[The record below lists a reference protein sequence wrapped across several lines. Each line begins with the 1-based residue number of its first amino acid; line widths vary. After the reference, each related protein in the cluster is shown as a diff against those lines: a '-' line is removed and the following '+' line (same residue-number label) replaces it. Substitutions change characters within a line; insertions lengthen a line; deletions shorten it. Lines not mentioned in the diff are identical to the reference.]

1 MKNVVRSAALVRLGK
16 DELALQ
22 DIELAVEAGYP
33 KELRFFSP
41 GNDLGRGDV
50 DVVQVQADG
59 EESED
64 RGEIARPGWLP

>member
-33 KELRFFSP
+33 KELRFSSR
-41 GNDLGRGDV
+41 DLGRGDV

>member
-1 MKNVVRSAALVRLGK
+1 MKNLTRSAALVRLGK

-33 KELRFFSP
+33 KELRYSSR
-41 GNDLGRGDV
+41 DLGRGDV

-64 RGEIARPGWLP
+64 RGEIAQPAWLP

>member
-1 MKNVVRSAALVRLGK
+1 MSRSAALVRLGK

-33 KELRFFSP
+33 KELRFSSR
-41 GNDLGRGDV
+41 DLGRSDG

>member
-1 MKNVVRSAALVRLGK
+1 MRLGK

-33 KELRFFSP
+33 KELRFFSS
-41 GNDLGRGDV
+41 GLGRGDV

-64 RGEIARPGWLP
+64 RGEIAQPSWLP

>member
-1 MKNVVRSAALVRLGK
+1 MKNVTRSAALVRLGK

-33 KELRFFSP
+33 KELRFSSR
-41 GNDLGRGDV
+41 DLGRGDV

-64 RGEIARPGWLP
+64 RGEIAQPGWLP

>member
-1 MKNVVRSAALVRLGK
+1 MKNLGRSAALVRLGK

-33 KELRFFSP
+33 KELRFFSR
-41 GNDLGRGDV
+41 DLGRGDG

>member
-33 KELRFFSP
+33 KELRFFSR
-41 GNDLGRGDV
+41 DLGRGDV

>member
-1 MKNVVRSAALVRLGK
+1 MKNVTRSAALVRLGK

-33 KELRFFSP
+33 KELRYSSR
-41 GNDLGRGDV
+41 DLGRGDV

>member
-1 MKNVVRSAALVRLGK
+1 MKNVNRSAALVRLGK

-33 KELRFFSP
+33 KELRFSSR
-41 GNDLGRGDV
+41 DLGCGDV

-64 RGEIARPGWLP
+64 RGEIAQPGWLP

>member
-1 MKNVVRSAALVRLGK
+1 MKNVNRSAALVRLGK

-33 KELRFFSP
+33 KELRCSSR
-41 GNDLGRGDV
+41 DLGRGDG

-64 RGEIARPGWLP
+64 RGEIAQPGWLP

>member
-33 KELRFFSP
+33 KELRFFSR
-41 GNDLGRGDV
+41 DLGRGDG
-50 DVVQVQADG
+50 DVVQVQAD
-59 EESED
+59 
-64 RGEIARPGWLP
+64 